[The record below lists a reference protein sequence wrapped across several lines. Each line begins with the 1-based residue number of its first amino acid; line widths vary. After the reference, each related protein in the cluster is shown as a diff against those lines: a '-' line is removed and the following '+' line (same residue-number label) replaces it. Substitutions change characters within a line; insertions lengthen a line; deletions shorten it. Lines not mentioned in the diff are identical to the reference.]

1 VKPATPVR
9 IAALICVAVTS
20 IFLMYMNWKI
30 VNILASPDWCSK
42 ALQAEKISTQN
53 FGGLTA
59 CVDLLTIQLKSLST
73 NSQIQNGVIALSL
86 LVLIV
91 IVIAGGKLD
100 FSWGKDGASASMS
113 KETPATEAAKRTA
126 TAAVDEAKTIIKEA
140 APPAAPTDE
149 DPRP

>member
-1 VKPATPVR
+1 MTSPAPRTATPVR

-20 IFLMYMNWKI
+20 LFLMYMNWKI

-59 CVDLLTIQLKSLST
+59 CVDLLTIQLKSLAT

-100 FSWGKDGASASMS
+100 FTFNKDGASASMS
-113 KETPATEAAKRTA
+113 KETPEGAAAKRTA
-126 TAAVDEAKTIIKEA
+126 GAAVDEAQAIA
-140 APPAAPTDE
+140 AEEELKP
-149 DPRP
+149 

>member
-1 VKPATPVR
+1 
-9 IAALICVAVTS
+9 
-20 IFLMYMNWKI
+20 
-30 VNILASPDWCSK
+30 
-42 ALQAEKISTQN
+42 
-53 FGGLTA
+53 
-59 CVDLLTIQLKSLST
+59 LLTIQLKSLST

-100 FSWGKDGASASMS
+100 FSFNEKGASASMG
-113 KETPATEAAKRTA
+113 KETPAVEAAKRTA